1 MKQKENQPI
10 HATQRWLSYTLC
22 GVLVWQPLLPAFANG
37 VNVAAGNTQLD
48 QAANGVPV
56 VNIATPNQAGIS
68 HNKYNDF
75 NVGKEG
81 LILNNATGQLNQ
93 TQLGGLIQNNPN
105 LKAGQEAQGIINEVV
120 APNRSQLQGYMEV
133 AGKQANVMVANPYGI
148 TCDGCGFINTPNAT
162 LTTGKPVLGP
172 DGKLQALEVTQG
184 AISIQGKGLDAS
196 QSEKFALIARAT
208 EINAQLY
215 AQDASITLGANRVDA
230 QGNATPIAGNG
241 EIPKV
246 AIDTG
251 ALGGMYANR
260 IHLVSSDKGVGINL
274 GNLNARTGDIR
285 LDANGKLT
293 LNNALAQG
301 GLNVNATDVTLT
313 GSHKAGQEVVLNSQ
327 GKLALNN
334 ASVNA
339 GQHITLKG
347 GDLALEQSTL
357 SAAKG
362 ITLDS
367 TGRLRAANS
376 TVLAGTDE
384 QGKLTAG
391 QTLTLKGSE
400 QQWLNSQLA
409 AGTVNAVAQNGLILD
424 GGSQL
429 TGLNGVTVQ
438 GGPLSL
444 LGKASS
450 GGDFTLQGSRLQSA
464 SSSQLSAQGDIN
476 LTLSGDADWQGQ
488 LIAGRDLTVQAA
500 TLNNQGQLAANRENQ
515 ITVQDLKNSGLIQS
529 QGSQILHTGK
539 LDNSGQVQSAGMTML
554 YADEVYNS
562 GLIGSQQWLALLARD
577 LLDVSGSL
585 YAGGALDI
593 HAGEFLLAGRATGV
607 KSIGLD
613 ANLRTEEGSALL
625 SGGNIRLEGDTFLL
639 SGLLSGEQNLTLEGK
654 QLTTSGSAQIQA
666 KNSIALNVENSAQLA
681 GVFTTLGDLTINAAA
696 ADNRAEMAARNINW
710 QGDTLTQR
718 GRLLA
723 DKGLSLTVARLNQQG
738 TLQAGQQLSLRG
750 EQLTNSGLIGAP
762 QLDLAFTQDVNNSGS
777 LLASQGLTLTVPALN
792 NSGTLA
798 TDTLVLKTDGLDN
811 RGLIQAEAN
820 ADIDAQTLVNR
831 LEGRLLAGGIL
842 ALHGLQLNNAGKLQ
856 AAELNVETENWD
868 NSGSALGID
877 RVTGRI
883 AQTLDNDGQLLSQGS
898 MTLDATTLNNRGKM
912 LSEGQLNLT
921 AQQVS
926 NQGEAQGSTTL
937 LSANQLSNSGNLI
950 GVEQLVLQL
959 QQDLNNAA
967 SGNLLSGGELKV
979 NAQAVS
985 NAGLWQGEQI
995 ILAARQLDHTG
1006 ILQANKRIQ
1015 LDLTGD
1021 ISSGVGSQIVT
1032 NGEAAINA
1040 LALTNLGNWQATSLS
1055 LRGDSL
1061 FNNGVIAGVNQLKA
1075 EMNGDITQ
1083 QASGQMLSNGAL
1095 TLNANQVDNQ
1105 GRMQAGSLTLQAAE
1119 VSNAGVM
1126 LGQES
1131 VNAQLHGVF
1140 RNLAAGDLRSQN
1152 GLQLNAAALDNAG
1165 NIQSGAASTLVLT
1178 NQMLNAGKLVAGGGL
1193 ELSAPSLNNSG
1204 WLQANS
1210 IGYHGSQLDN
1220 TGTLIAAG
1228 DNLLTLDIFNN
1239 QGTVQGE
1246 NLQLNT
1252 GSLNNGGTLLA
1263 TRQLTLQA
1271 QQANNQQ
1278 NAKLFSAGDLS
1289 LVSGSFSQ
1297 FGQLVALGNLALT
1310 LSDAFT
1316 QQGTLAAGNALSLKA
1331 NGDITLAGTTQGQS
1345 LDLRSLGQFTNAGI
1359 LRGGNGDVRIEAA
1372 AITQNDA
1379 ASLQSGGRVQLLS
1392 GSTISNSGFIGT
1404 VGDLLLSA
1412 ASQLFNSGM
1421 LYSGGNMQLLAD
1433 RISNHYGDILAG
1445 NSLWMQKDADGN
1457 ANSEIVNSSGTIET
1471 EKGDITINT
1480 AHLLN
1485 QRDGLSVSKTEDSL
1499 PQYPWLTDFE
1509 AKVPLSF
1516 FNKGDYGY
1524 IIDSWESGGGSPGHG
1539 ASPTTHYSSTPT
1551 PYLNQR
1557 IKEFAS
1563 GVSTVTVT
1571 ANGGAARIASG
1582 RDLTL
1587 YAGRLD
1593 NQASDILAN
1602 NNASLSGG
1610 SLNNQSWFS
1619 GSETR
1624 YQTYQY
1630 GYGLNNVPVPET
1642 NTVKGTLTQ
1651 NYILYTATGEVRYE
1665 RGEGE
1670 LYRSVIQAGGA
1681 VNANFTSDISNTTV
1695 TPNAGGVS
1703 HTLAA
1708 PTLDT
1713 LQQPENVAGAQAQ
1726 DLAGDQSITVGTPA
1740 WKDSL
1745 QNALSNLGNNAAEL
1759 ADYPLPN
1766 SNNGRFVPNPDPDS
1780 PYLIT
1785 TNPKLDGLGQL
1796 DNSLFDDLYAMLGQK
1811 PGSAPQETDS
1821 RYTDQSQFIGSAYFL
1836 GRLNLNPDYD
1846 YRFLGDAAF
1855 DTRYI
1860 SNAML
1865 HQTGQR
1871 YINGIGSDLA
1881 QMQYLID
1888 NAVKAQSALG
1898 LQFGVSLT
1906 AEQVAALD
1914 KSIVWWEKVTVNGQT
1929 VLAPKLYL
1937 SSKDTAPLNGSVIS
1951 GNMVNLSAGNLTND
1965 GSTLLGGDRLSV
1977 FSQGG
1982 ISNLNGGVLSAAG
1995 DLQLNAINNISNI
2008 GSTISGN
2015 RVQLE
2020 SLDGSIINQTLTR
2033 QWDTQG
2039 ALGGW
2044 GQQSLSL
2051 SRTEIG
2057 AIGTIQA
2064 GDSLSLSAGNNI
2076 DILGAKVASGGA
2088 MDLQAGNDI
2097 NVLANSTY
2105 TADKTQ
2111 GWRNVQERETHSS
2124 QGSEISAGGPLTVN
2138 AGRDVNVA
2146 ASQIGSQSDAT
2157 VSAGRDINLQTQ
2169 AESTRQKNNG
2179 DEQRS
2184 NNVARSTLTSGGD
2197 LALAAGRD
2205 VNSQAAAMVADN
2217 NVSLQAGRDVNLST
2231 QQTSEYRESKG
2242 GKRQQVDEAIRQQ
2255 GTEIASGGNTT
2266 IRADRDA
2273 NLNAAQVQAS
2283 GDVAVSAGR
2292 DLTLNSAT
2300 ESDYHFFEETKTKK
2314 GFLSKTTTHTVRED
2328 YATQEKGTMLS
2339 GDNVSL
2345 SAGNDL
2351 TVKGSAVVGD
2361 GKINLQAGNNVEIV
2375 AATEEQ
2381 SSYQLNEKKKS
2392 GVFSGGGLGFT
2403 VGTSSSRHQVN
2414 EAGTTQSQSVSTI
2427 GSTGGD
2433 VNIVAGG
2440 KAHIGGADLIADK
2453 NLSVTGDSVQIDP
2466 GHDLYRR
2473 DETFEQKTSGLT
2485 VALSGAAG
2493 GAVNTAVNTAQ
2504 QAKKETDGRL
2514 AALQGTKAALSGAQ
2528 AGQAVAQELAKG
2540 GNVNNTVGIS
2550 ASLGSQKSKSE
2561 SHTQS
2566 DTVTGSTLSAGNNLS
2581 VTAKG
2586 KGSSANSGDIVIAG
2600 SQLKAGGDTA
2610 LSAERDVLLS
2620 GAANRQQ
2627 TTGSNSS
2634 SGFGVGVDVSTT
2646 GIMASANANKS
2657 KGSESGNGT
2666 QWAETTV
2673 DSGKN
2678 LSITSGRD
2686 TTLSGAQV
2694 SGESV
2699 TANVG
2704 RDLTLSSQQDSDR
2717 YDARQSSVS
2726 GGISVPVGPGVGG
2739 AQLSASRDKLHSNY
2753 DSVQEQTGIY
2763 AGQGGFD
2770 ITVGHHTQLDG
2781 AVIASQAEKSKN
2793 SLDTGTLGFNDIHNQ
2808 ADFKTEHQGGSF
2820 STGGSLLGNVLSNSN
2835 NLSLAGAN
2843 NSGHAEGTS
2852 QAAVSEGNIT
2862 IRDQAS
2868 QQQDIAELSR
2878 DTEHANGSI
2887 GPIFDKEK
2895 EQNRL
2900 KEVQLIGEIGGQ
2912 AMDIIRTQGDINGL
2926 EEALKRHP
2934 ELKDNAEAL
2943 RNTDTYQVE
2952 MQKYGTG
2959 SDLQKAAQAVTAAL
2973 QGLAGGNISQAL
2985 AGGMNPYVAEQ
2996 IKKYTGGNDS
3006 ANVLAHAVWGAIAA
3020 EMSGNSAAA
3029 GAAGAAGGEL
3039 AAHYLAEKL
3048 YGADTADKIAKLSE
3062 EQKQNISSLSTL
3074 AAGLAGGVSGDS
3086 TANALAGA
3094 QAGKNAAENN
3104 ALSANDFG
3112 KGMADIGMSQTSLGA
3127 SMVKDGASPDEIA
3140 AALVKNAQGDM
3151 PEGQDAVKGLL
3162 IAWGEFFGVPV
3173 SALTADGEMTPQ
3185 RAAEIVASGVP
3196 TSEAKLVQYVAAK
3209 AVLAVTKSS
3218 GKGTVN
3224 GFDIKQLPDANGK
3237 NHITAVK
3244 GDAKIPVDK
3253 IELYMRGKASG
3264 DLEVLQKE
3272 YNALKDSKIANQ
3284 SLFAKDPSNAVRLKQ
3299 LSDQMHNIER
3309 SRDMD
3314 RVLNNAGIPNTPANN
3329 SMIMDKL
3336 LDSATGVTPANRQT
3350 SVVVS
3355 GDSGSVRVY
3364 ATWTILPDGSKRLS
3378 TVQTGAFK

>member
-539 LDNSGQVQSAGMTML
+539 LDNCGQVQSAGMTML

-985 NAGLWQGEQI
+985 NAGLWQGERI

-1015 LDLTGD
+1015 LNLTGD
-1021 ISSGVGSQIVT
+1021 INSGVGSKVVT

-1055 LRGDSL
+1055 LKGDSL

-1075 EMNGDITQ
+1075 EMNGDVTQ

-1131 VNAQLHGVF
+1131 VNAQLRGVF
-1140 RNLAAGDLRSQN
+1140 RNLATGDLRSQN

-1316 QQGTLAAGNALSLKA
+1316 QQGTLAAGNALSIKA
-1331 NGDITLAGTTQGQS
+1331 NGDITLAGTAQGQS

-1404 VGDLLLSA
+1404 AGDLLLSA

-1485 QRDGLSVSKTEDSL
+1485 QRDGLAFESKTINLGAGNNIGDISVSIPIDELDPDS
-1499 PQYPWLTDFE
+1499 
-1509 AKVPLSF
+1509 
-1516 FNKGDYGY
+1516 YGVY
-1524 IIDSWESGGGSPGHG
+1524 LDEWQQQVGSCNGHG
-1539 ASPTTHYSSTPT
+1539 ACNSITHYDYYYAPFKQSAI
-1551 PYLNQR
+1551 Q
-1557 IKEFAS
+1557 KFAQTQT
-1563 GVSTVTVT
+1563 TVDVIS
-1571 ANGGAARIASG
+1571 NGGAARIVSG
-1582 RDLTL
+1582 KDLNIF
-1587 YAGRLD
+1587 AGNLD
-1593 NQASDILAN
+1593 NAASDILAN
-1602 NNASLSGG
+1602 RNIILAGG
-1610 SLNNQSWFS
+1610 QLNNQS
-1619 GSETR
+1619 
-1624 YQTYQY
+1624 YQVGTSTDFLIYQY
-1630 GYGLNNVPVPET
+1630 GVQSGSIFADS
-1642 NTVKGTLTQ
+1642 TVKLPGGKTPKNDSITFTLTGRETV
-1651 NYILYTATGEVRYE
+1651 NEN
-1665 RGEGE
+1665 GE

-1951 GNMVNLSAGNLTND
+1951 GNTVNLSAGNLTND
-1965 GSTLLGGDRLSV
+1965 GSTLLGGDRLIV

-1982 ISNLNGGVLSAAG
+1982 ISNLNGGLLSAAG

-2039 ALGGW
+2039 SLGGW

-2339 GDNVSL
+2339 GNNVSL

-2392 GVFSGGGLGFT
+2392 GAFSGGGLGFT

-2699 TANVG
+2699 TANIG

-2887 GPIFDKEK
+2887 GAIFDKEK

-2900 KEVQLIGEIGGQ
+2900 KEVQLIGEIGAQ

-2934 ELKDNAEAL
+2934 ELKGDIEAL
-2943 RNTDTYQVE
+2943 RNTDTYQAE

-3094 QAGKNAAENN
+3094 QAGKNAVENN
-3104 ALSANDFG
+3104 FLKVVAEGCAIAAPCRSKVAEQLLEIGAKAGIAGLAGAAIKDVADKMTSDELDHLVTLKMMGNDEITGKYLSSLQDKYAPSHTGGDQIAGGGPTNTGGNQLPEQGVNHTGNNNGQTDAGPNNTGGNQTVDQSPNNTGNTEAVPDLPNNMTSDGHDNGAEKPSNIKVADDKFLKNNGVDAHQIKKDFLGAKAEIKLYDIYVDKDNGQLWIFRKGG
-3112 KGMADIGMSQTSLGA
+3112 KG
-3127 SMVKDGASPDEIA
+3127 
-3140 AALVKNAQGDM
+3140 
-3151 PEGQDAVKGLL
+3151 EG
-3162 IAWGEFFGVPV
+3162 IPTGEF
-3173 SALTADGEMTPQ
+3173 
-3185 RAAEIVASGVP
+3185 IN
-3196 TSEAKLVQYVAAK
+3196 K
-3209 AVLAVTKSS
+3209 
-3218 GKGTVN
+3218 
-3224 GFDIKQLPDANGK
+3224 
-3237 NHITAVK
+3237 
-3244 GDAKIPVDK
+3244 
-3253 IELYMRGKASG
+3253 
-3264 DLEVLQKE
+3264 
-3272 YNALKDSKIANQ
+3272 
-3284 SLFAKDPSNAVRLKQ
+3284 
-3299 LSDQMHNIER
+3299 
-3309 SRDMD
+3309 
-3314 RVLNNAGIPNTPANN
+3314 
-3329 SMIMDKL
+3329 
-3336 LDSATGVTPANRQT
+3336 
-3350 SVVVS
+3350 
-3355 GDSGSVRVY
+3355 
-3364 ATWTILPDGSKRLS
+3364 
-3378 TVQTGAFK
+3378 